1 MAEKPNITSYLEQ
14 NLKTCY
20 MGREAHYFPVT
31 TSTMD
36 EARKLAE
43 QGAPNGAA
51 IIAGKQETG
60 RGRMGRSWL
69 SPEGG
74 LATSIILRPAEKAVR
89 LLPAI
94 ASVAVYRTIGI
105 MGVNSSIKWP
115 NDVLI
120 SGKKVCGILIENG
133 FSAGNLVYSIVGIGI
148 NVNFETTRFPEIA
161 DIATSLSVELGK
173 EVSIAEV
180 ALNLYSEMEKLYDRI
195 SEPDFI
201 MGEWT
206 RRMETIGKRV
216 SVNTG
221 GCTLEGIAEAVNP
234 GGNLVLRMDDGS
246 IHEVIAGDV
255 SNVRDKA
262 I

>member
-1 MAEKPNITSYLEQ
+1 MATKSTITSYLEQ
-14 NLKTCY
+14 NLKTRY
-20 MGREAHYFPVT
+20 MGRVAHFLPIT

-43 QGAPNGAA
+43 QGSPNGAA
-51 IIAGKQETG
+51 VIAGKQETG

-74 LATSIILRPAEKAVR
+74 LATSIVLRPPANALH

-94 ASVAVYRTIGI
+94 ASVAVYNAIGG
-105 MGVNSSIKWP
+105 MGVTASIKWP

-161 DIATSLSVELGK
+161 GIATSLSVELGK
-173 EVSIAEV
+173 EVSIPEV

-195 SEPDFI
+195 GEPDFI
-201 MGEWT
+201 MSEWT
-206 RRMETIGKRV
+206 RHMGTIGRRV

-221 GCTLEGIAEAVNP
+221 SGTLEGIAESVNP
-234 GGNLVLRMDDGS
+234 GGNLVLRLDDGS
-246 IHEVIAGDV
+246 IREVVAGDV
-255 SNVRDKA
+255 SNVQDTAK
-262 I
+262 

>member
-1 MAEKPNITSYLEQ
+1 MAIKSNITSYLEQ
-14 NLKTCY
+14 NLKTRY
-20 MGREAHYFPVT
+20 MGREALFFPVT

-51 IIAGKQETG
+51 AIAGRQEAG
-60 RGRMGRSWL
+60 RGRTGRSWL

-74 LATSIILRPAEKAVR
+74 LATTIVLRPPANALH

-94 ASVAVYRTIGI
+94 ASVAVYNAIGR
-105 MGVNSSIKWP
+105 MGVKASIKWP
-115 NDVLI
+115 NDVLV

-133 FSAGNLVYSIVGIGI
+133 FNAGNLVYSIVGIGI
-148 NVNFETTRFPEIA
+148 NVNFETTKFPEIA
-161 DIATSLSVELGK
+161 DIATSLSVELRK
-173 EVSIAEV
+173 EVSIPQV
-180 ALNLYSEMEKLYDRI
+180 ALNLYSELEKLYDRI

-206 RRMETIGKRV
+206 RHMGTIGKRV

-221 GCTLEGIAEAVNP
+221 SGMLEGIAESVNP
-234 GGNLVLRMDDGS
+234 GGNLVLRLDDGS
-246 IHEVIAGDV
+246 MREVVAGDV

-262 I
+262 R

>member
-1 MAEKPNITSYLEQ
+1 MATKSNITSYLEQ
-14 NLKTCY
+14 NLKTRY
-20 MGREAHYFPVT
+20 MGRDVHFLPIT

-43 QGAPNGAA
+43 QGAQNGAA

-69 SPEGG
+69 SPEGS
-74 LATSIILRPAEKAVR
+74 LATSIILLPLANALY

-94 ASVAVYRTIGI
+94 TSVAVYNAVGR
-105 MGVNSSIKWP
+105 MGVKASIKWP

-133 FSAGNLVYSIVGIGI
+133 FNAGNLVYSIAGIGI

-173 EVSIAEV
+173 QVSIPEV

-195 SEPDFI
+195 GEPDFI
-201 MGEWT
+201 MSEWIGH
-206 RRMETIGKRV
+206 MGTIGRCV

-221 GCTLEGIAEAVNP
+221 SSTLEGVAESVNP

-246 IHEVIAGDV
+246 MREVVAGDV
-255 SNVRDKA
+255 SNVRDKSK
-262 I
+262 

>member
-1 MAEKPNITSYLEQ
+1 MATKSNITSYLEQ
-14 NLKTCY
+14 NLKTRY
-20 MGREAHYFPVT
+20 MGRDVHFLPIT

-43 QGAPNGAA
+43 QGAQNGAA

-69 SPEGG
+69 SPEGS
-74 LATSIILRPAEKAVR
+74 LATSIILHPLANALY

-94 ASVAVYRTIGI
+94 TSVAVYNAVGR
-105 MGVNSSIKWP
+105 MGVKASIKWP

-133 FSAGNLVYSIVGIGI
+133 FNAGNLVYSIAGIGI

-173 EVSIAEV
+173 QVSIPEV

-195 SEPDFI
+195 GEPDFI
-201 MGEWT
+201 MSEWIGH
-206 RRMETIGKRV
+206 MGTIGRCV

-221 GCTLEGIAEAVNP
+221 SGTLEGVAESVNP

-246 IHEVIAGDV
+246 MREVVAGDV
-255 SNVRDKA
+255 SNVRDKSK
-262 I
+262 